1 MNAQAITEKIIEE
14 ARAAAADVL
23 REASEKI
30 DRIHAEAE
38 REAERKREAAAEL
51 ADAQAAQLRDRML
64 RMAEL
69 DQKKALLKVKREVID
84 EAFGD
89 ALARMHKMDADQKKD
104 FFERLLLAASEQGEQ
119 LVVGRADRALFDEA
133 YMTRLNAALRKA
145 GKPPVELSDEV
156 GDGGGFV
163 LRRGGLAVSCTF
175 ESVLD
180 EQRPRLE
187 AEVAAALFGAS

>member
-38 REAERKREAAAEL
+38 REAERTREAAAEL

>member
-14 ARAAAADVL
+14 ARATAADVL
-23 REASEKI
+23 REAGEKI
-30 DRIHAEAE
+30 DRIRAEAE
-38 REAERKREAAAEL
+38 REAERKREAASSQ
-51 ADAQAAQLRDRML
+51 ADAQATQLRDRML

-69 DQKKALLKVKREVID
+69 DQKKALLQVKREVID
-84 EAFGD
+84 EAFDD
-89 ALARMHKMDADQKKD
+89 ALARMRAMNDTQKKD

-119 LVVGRADRALFDEA
+119 LVVGRADRALFDA
-133 YMTRLNAALRKA
+133 TYMARLNAALQKA
-145 GKPPVELSDEV
+145 GRPAVELSDEV
-156 GDGGGFV
+156 GEGGGFV

-175 ESVLD
+175 ESVLE